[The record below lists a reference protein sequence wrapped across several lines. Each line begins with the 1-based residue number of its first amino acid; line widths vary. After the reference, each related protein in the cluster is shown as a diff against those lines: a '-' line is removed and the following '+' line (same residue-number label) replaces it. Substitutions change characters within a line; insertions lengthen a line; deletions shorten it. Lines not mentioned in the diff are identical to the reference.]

1 MVGLTIN
8 GILDLI
14 KYRILLALQIMRLK
28 FREIGFSRSHG
39 YVVVY
44 AGGGALEKLGQ
55 CKSHSTPG
63 QSVVPA
69 LREFYF

>member
-14 KYRILLALQIMRLK
+14 KYRIILALQIMRLK

-44 AGGGALEKLGQ
+44 TGWRSPG
-55 CKSHSTPG
+55 KS
-63 QSVVPA
+63 
-69 LREFYF
+69 